1 MRELSSP
8 LAAAPASIGVPMSAY
23 QAVKS
28 FLKNGLAQGRWVPG
42 TLMPSESELVRQFGL
57 SRMTVNRALRELQ
70 AEGMIE
76 RLQGVGTFAA
86 QLSRVASQLTI
97 RDIHEEIE
105 ARGHRHHAKV
115 IFVRQESVTAKMA
128 EQFGLEIGSSVYH
141 SVIVH
146 HDNGVAIQCEDRLV
160 NPICAPDYLKVDFTQ
175 TTPTAYLLAVAPFW
189 QAQYTIESCLP
200 TKQQA
205 NWLGVDGHL
214 PCLVVV
220 RRTLGRG
227 LPITLG
233 RLIHPGHLYQLEG
246 SFAP

>member
-1 MRELSSP
+1 MRKLSSP
-8 LAAAPASIGVPMSAY
+8 SAAAPSSPGAPMSAY

-42 TLMPSESELVRQFGL
+42 TLMPSESELVKQFGL

-70 AEGMIE
+70 AEGMVE

-105 ARGHRHHAKV
+105 ARGHHHHAKV
-115 IFVRQESVTAKMA
+115 IFVRQEVVTAKIA
-128 EQFGLEIGSSVYH
+128 EQFGLALGANVYH
-141 SVIVH
+141 S
-146 HDNGVAIQCEDRLV
+146 V
-160 NPICAPDYLKVDFTQ
+160 NPICAPDYLKIDFTQ

-205 NWLGVDGHL
+205 NWLNVDMHL

-233 RLIHPGHLYQLEG
+233 RLIHPGHLYQIEG